1 MSNSGFT
8 FRRVREEM
16 IETLLDLG
24 IKDFRV
30 LDAISQVPR
39 HIFLDEALRSRAY
52 ENRSLTIGYKQTIS
66 QPYIVAR
73 MTELL
78 ISHTNSR
85 GKIFE
90 NLLELGSGCG
100 YQSAVLSFFPRI
112 ILGGLLFNLG
122 LSFLVDW
129 LYSTWSR
136 VPKTDY
142 TIILLI
148 FLVIG
153 TVGFLEGV
161 ITGLLMSVILFVVSY
176 SKVEI
181 IKHELTGKTFHSNV
195 ERSESIKNI
204 IDDILFINYDALTYS
219 SVAQLVERVT
229 VNHQVGG
236 SSPSRGERI
245 LI

>member
-39 HIFLDEALRSRAY
+39 HIFLDEALWSRAY

-100 YQSAVLSFFPRI
+100 YQSAVLSFFCENVDAIERIKPLVHKSRENLSSLKINNVLFKHGDGYEDWDKQKRYDGILCAAAPRAYP
-112 ILGGLLFNLG
+112 ND
-122 LSFLVDW
+122 LVSVLNDNA
-129 LYSTWSR
+129 
-136 VPKTDY
+136 K
-142 TIILLI
+142 
-148 FLVIG
+148 LVIP
-153 TVGFLEGV
+153 
-161 ITGLLMSVILFVVSY
+161 
-176 SKVEI
+176 
-181 IKHELTGKTFHSNV
+181 
-195 ERSESIKNI
+195 
-204 IDDILFINYDALTYS
+204 
-219 SVAQLVERVT
+219 
-229 VNHQVGG
+229 VGG
-236 SSPSRGERI
+236 SSQKLNVITKNKDEEIIEEQYDDVSFVPMLAGISEDGNDV
-245 LI
+245 

>member
-90 NLLELGSGCG
+90 NVLELGSGCG
-100 YQSAVLSFFPRI
+100 YQSAVLSFFCENVDAIERIKPLVQKSRENLLNLKINNVLFKYGDGYQDWDKEKKYDGILCAAAPRQYPI
-112 ILGGLLFNLG
+112 DLISILNDQ
-122 LSFLVDW
+122 S
-129 LYSTWSR
+129 
-136 VPKTDY
+136 K
-142 TIILLI
+142 
-148 FLVIG
+148 LVIP
-153 TVGFLEGV
+153 
-161 ITGLLMSVILFVVSY
+161 
-176 SKVEI
+176 
-181 IKHELTGKTFHSNV
+181 
-195 ERSESIKNI
+195 
-204 IDDILFINYDALTYS
+204 
-219 SVAQLVERVT
+219 
-229 VNHQVGG
+229 VGG
-236 SSPSRGERI
+236 TSQKLNVIRKINNDEVNEEVFDDVSFVPMLAGKSDDGI
-245 LI
+245 DA

>member
-30 LDAISQVPR
+30 LDAISQVQR
-39 HIFLDEALRSRAY
+39 HIFLDDALWSRAY

-100 YQSAVLSFFPRI
+100 YQSAVLSFFSENVDAIERIKPLVQKSKENFSQLKLNNALFRHGDGYQDWEKEKKYDGILCAAAPREYP
-112 ILGGLLFNLG
+112 ND
-122 LSFLVDW
+122 LVSVLNNDA
-129 LYSTWSR
+129 
-136 VPKTDY
+136 K
-142 TIILLI
+142 
-148 FLVIG
+148 LVIP
-153 TVGFLEGV
+153 VGGASQKLNV
-161 ITGLLMSVILFVVSY
+161 ITKINNDEINEEEFDDVSFVPMLAGKSEDGNDVWKINLNTLQQVS
-176 SKVEI
+176 S
-181 IKHELTGKTFHSNV
+181 
-195 ERSESIKNI
+195 
-204 IDDILFINYDALTYS
+204 
-219 SVAQLVERVT
+219 
-229 VNHQVGG
+229 
-236 SSPSRGERI
+236 
-245 LI
+245 

>member
-1 MSNSGFT
+1 
-8 FRRVREEM
+8 M

-39 HIFLDEALRSRAY
+39 HIFLDEALWSRAY

-100 YQSAVLSFFPRI
+100 YQSAVLSFFCENVDAIERIKPLVQKSKENLSQLKINNVLFMHGDGYQDWEKEKKYDGILCAAAPREYP
-112 ILGGLLFNLG
+112 ND
-122 LSFLVDW
+122 LVSVLNNDA
-129 LYSTWSR
+129 
-136 VPKTDY
+136 K
-142 TIILLI
+142 
-148 FLVIG
+148 LVIP
-153 TVGFLEGV
+153 VGGASQKLNV
-161 ITGLLMSVILFVVSY
+161 ITKINNDEINEEEFDDVSFVPM
-176 SKVEI
+176 
-181 IKHELTGKTFHSNV
+181 LAGK
-195 ERSESIKNI
+195 SEDGN
-204 IDDILFINYDALTYS
+204 D
-219 SVAQLVERVT
+219 V
-229 VNHQVGG
+229 
-236 SSPSRGERI
+236 
-245 LI
+245 